1 MVGTKQ
7 HPRNRTAT
15 LCNTAIRASAQR
27 ETIHLGKTQRK
38 PKPTNIRGT
47 ELANLRRGRVSQ
59 PVLKKQL
66 LLLTLRTKGIDS
78 VTGGVGLRNGN
89 NFNPCAYPKFAANG
103 PHCTVI
109 AGGEN
114 TFIIG
119 SHCRYPASR
128 SWQAVSDQHWSWGRG
143 GERAAPVGQAY
154 NSAFASPLQ
163 ALPCYAASIAAMPE
177 SVDGA
182 HLKCARHC
190 LWGFKS
196 PSRHQFVL

>member
-1 MVGTKQ
+1 MQ
-7 HPRNRTAT
+7 
-15 LCNTAIRASAQR
+15 
-27 ETIHLGKTQRK
+27 
-38 PKPTNIRGT
+38 
-47 ELANLRRGRVSQ
+47 NLRRGRASQ
-59 PVLKKQL
+59 PVPTKEVPLA
-66 LLLTLRTKGIDS
+66 TFSTKGIAS
-78 VTGGVGLRNGN
+78 VIRGVGLRNGN

-103 PHCTVI
+103 PHRTVI

-128 SWQAVSDQHWSWGRG
+128 SWQAVSDRLVVHWSWGRG
-143 GERAAPVGQAY
+143 GERAVPVGQAY
-154 NSAFASPLQ
+154 NSAFASSLQ
-163 ALPCYAASIAAMPE
+163 ALSCYAASIAAMPE

-196 PSRHQFVL
+196 PSRHQSFL